1 MSQSPEASDGDSH
14 YELNNRPAPLSRIT
28 TAPSKIGNAI
38 GHAFSRDPDYEPTR
52 RRKLKRFVKG
62 LVHAERAGAA
72 VV

>member
-1 MSQSPEASDGDSH
+1 MSQSPEQSDRDSH
-14 YELNNRPAPLSRIT
+14 YELNNRTAPLSRIT

-72 VV
+72 IV